1 LWIRE
6 AETCILPRSFD
17 FGRTLRPAAVGVGM
31 PETEAAPSSG
41 GKLDATRIV
50 IVLIAA
56 VAVLVGGF
64 AAVRLGRG
72 VEASLGNF
80 KFVVQRGDSFSD
92 ILNEALK
99 GERRE
104 EAVSILAGKGFYQ
117 VTDRQL
123 VAKIEALDPGDPAA
137 AQVAAG
143 LRQMLWNL
151 SGPFRRPDTLT
162 HAKVEMIAAIEDQI
176 ATADDPER
184 GKLVAELVKRSLD
197 RSGMFEVRRF
207 AARLEP
213 LPPTGAAEPG
223 PPAIFTCPGSEMI
236 GKQVQI
242 WGAGQTI
249 FGEVEPDVRL
259 TDRCQDAA
267 RTIQQLLQGKAGV
280 FGIAPEA
287 HSVLTGPP
295 PPGASPNPS
304 FVLNP
309 VDLAP
314 QLFTR
319 G

>member
-1 LWIRE
+1 MR
-6 AETCILPRSFD
+6 
-17 FGRTLRPAAVGVGM
+17 M
-31 PETEAAPSSG
+31 PETEPAPPPG
-41 GKLDATRIV
+41 GKLDVTRIA
-50 IVLIAA
+50 IVAIAA
-56 VAVLVGGF
+56 VAVLVGGL

-80 KFVVQRGDSFSD
+80 KFTVSRDDSFSD
-92 ILNEALK
+92 ILNKAMDKDEGTVTALL
-99 GERRE
+99 E
-104 EAVSILAGKGFYQ
+104 GKGFYR
-117 VTDRQL
+117 VTDPDL
-123 VAKIEALDPGDPAA
+123 VGEIERLDPDDPAA
-137 AQVAAG
+137 APVIVG
-143 LRQMLWNL
+143 LRRMLWNL

-162 HAKVEMIAAIEDQI
+162 HAKVEMVAAIEDQT
-176 ATADDPER
+176 ATPDDPER

-207 AARLEP
+207 AARLQP
-213 LPPTGAAEPG
+213 LAPLTGELERSA
-223 PPAIFTCPGSEMI
+223 PAIFTCPGSEMI

-259 TDRCQDAA
+259 ADACDGEA
-267 RTIQQLLQGKAGV
+267 KTIQQLLQGKAGV
-280 FGIAPEA
+280 FGISPEA
-287 HSVLTGPP
+287 YSVLTGPP
-295 PPGASPNPS
+295 PAGANPNPS